1 MNSWRPRST
10 FQKLV
15 LTFLL
20 LGVLPLFWV
29 CLIFLRS
36 YEVSARLSMENTM
49 EEANYYAQ
57 SKVEDLIGSVD
68 QSMEYLYDYAEG
80 EYAALYEVLENE
92 IITPNEKKMYVGV
105 ALDHFLQ
112 SDKAVSAAYL
122 VTPDGTVYSRFYSQ
136 QKSLRGGG
144 LPRERISELADPERL
159 RQLHLL
165 PQANEGQWCNGS
177 SDQVLTL
184 ARNYMDTRSLHAV
197 TQRVLA
203 TLYIDIRTAELD
215 QLLSSL
221 RLGEKGNAAIVDRET
236 GEILYCLHEE
246 AFPLVDQL
254 GGWDG
259 SVTNKDYSV
268 YYQCIGGSG
277 YQLAVAFDRQSL
289 YGMYTSSRALLFVIL
304 GVAMVLV
311 FLLGLRISGK
321 ISMPV
326 RRLSAA
332 MARLQ
337 QGDLTVRVDI
347 PTQDEMGLLG
357 EGFNRM
363 VEELSDTIQ
372 EVYVAEL
379 CQRNAEL
386 NALKMQ
392 IQPHYLYNTL
402 DVIRMSALEEGEHKT
417 ARLIE
422 SLSCQL
428 RYIMGDHRDRVSLR
442 RELDALREYAVLV
455 EARYEGRIRISIEAQ
470 DRDLDLQVLK
480 LLLQPFVENAIK
492 HGLRDRPE
500 GGTVLVE
507 VTRQGETLQIV
518 ILNDGAPIE
527 PDRLEHIRDF
537 LAHAP
542 VGRQDPEGVV
552 SVGIKNTFD
561 RIRINCGPEY
571 GFTIDSDES
580 MGVIVTMRL
589 PIWEE
594 EETYVEDPAGR

>member
-20 LGVLPLFWV
+20 LGVLPLFCV
-29 CLIFLRS
+29 CLIFLRG
-36 YEVSARLSMENTM
+36 YEVSARLSLENTM

-80 EYAALYEVLENE
+80 EYTALYEVLESD
-92 IITPNEKKMYVGV
+92 TLTSNEKKMYVGV

-112 SDKAVSAAYL
+112 SDKAVSAAHL

-136 QKSLRGGG
+136 QKSLRES
-144 LPRERISELADPERL
+144 LPRERLLDLEDLGRL

-165 PQANEGQWCNGS
+165 PQADEGAWCNGS
-177 SDQVLTL
+177 TDQVLTL

-203 TLYIDIRTAELD
+203 TLYVDVRTAELD
-215 QLLSSL
+215 ELLGSL
-221 RLGEKGNAAIVDRET
+221 RLGERGNAAIVDGQT
-236 GEILYCLHEE
+236 GQVFYRLHDGE
-246 AFPLVDQL
+246 FPLLDQL
-254 GGWDG
+254 TGWGG
-259 SVTNKDYSV
+259 SVTSGDYSV
-268 YYQCIGGSG
+268 YYQYIGRSP

-289 YGMYTSSRALLFVIL
+289 YGVYTSGRALLFVIL
-304 GVAMVLV
+304 AVAMALV
-311 FLLGLRISGK
+311 FLLGLRISGR
-321 ISMPV
+321 ISKPV
-326 RRLSAA
+326 RSLSAA

-347 PTQDEMGLLG
+347 PARDEMGRLG

-363 VEELSDTIQ
+363 VEELGDTIQ

-455 EARYEGRIRISIEAQ
+455 EARYEGRIHISIEAR
-470 DRDLDLQVLK
+470 DEDLDLQVLK

-507 VTRQGETLQIV
+507 VSRQGGDLQIV
-518 ILNDGAPIE
+518 ILNDGAPID
-527 PDRLEHIRDF
+527 PLRLEHIRDF

-552 SVGIKNTFD
+552 SVGMKNTFD
-561 RIRINCGPEY
+561 RIRINCGANY

-589 PIWEE
+589 PVWEE
-594 EETYVEDPAGR
+594 ETHVEDPAGG